1 MGTTETAASSA
12 PLTSTER
19 ARALRER
26 REREGLAEVR
36 GIFAPPVDHA
46 EIKAFAAKL
55 AKRRAREAKR
65 AARAGG
71 QA

>member
-1 MGTTETAASSA
+1 MDTTETVAGAA

-19 ARALRER
+19 SRDLRER

-36 GIFAPPVDHA
+36 GIFAPAADHA
-46 EIKAFAAKL
+46 EIKAFAAKI
-55 AKRRAREAKR
+55 AKRREREAKR
-65 AARAGG
+65 AARAGR